1 MVYRSWSCSRGR
13 FPPERELV
21 RSLAAIHRGFRPD
34 GLNCKSATLCLERAR
49 SPRR

>member
-21 RSLAAIHRGFRPD
+21 RSLAAIHRGFPPD
-34 GLNCKSATLCLERAR
+34 GLNCKVGYIVFRACKE
-49 SPRR
+49 S